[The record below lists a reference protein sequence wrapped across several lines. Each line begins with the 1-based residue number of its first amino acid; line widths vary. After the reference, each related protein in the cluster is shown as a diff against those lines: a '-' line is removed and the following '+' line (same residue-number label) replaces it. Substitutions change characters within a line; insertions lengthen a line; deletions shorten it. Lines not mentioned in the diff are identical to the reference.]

1 MQQSRVALLTGDGLR
16 HRYVAQRLSQTT
28 DLVGIVSEAK
38 SPVVAQ
44 PELLSSQD
52 QNVID
57 QHFAKRDEVERR
69 MLGEVPEFP
78 VTNVLRLANGTI
90 NSPDT
95 LAWLQSHKPDFV
107 VLYGSSI
114 IKPLLL
120 DSYKDKMINLHLGL
134 SPYYRGSGTNF
145 WPLVYRQ
152 PECVG
157 ATIHLA
163 VQRVDAGAILAQVR
177 PAAEA
182 DDRAHELG
190 TKTIMAAVDLLP
202 HVLSLYSAGQIRPQ
216 LQDLS
221 LGRTFKQRDFNAQ
234 AVRAMWQQFDSGMM
248 AEYLA
253 AVDERSDKYPIVDL
267 EMTVA

>member
-1 MQQSRVALLTGDGLR
+1 MQQGRVALLTGDGLR
-16 HRYVAQRLSQTT
+16 HRYVAHRLAQSTE
-28 DLVGIVSEAK
+28 LVAIVSEAK
-38 SPVVAQ
+38 SPVVSQ
-44 PELLSSQD
+44 PELLAAHD
-52 QNVID
+52 QHVID
-57 QHFAKRDEVERR
+57 AHFAERDKVERR

-78 VTNVLRLANGTI
+78 FTDVLRLANGTI
-90 NSPDT
+90 NSMDT
-95 LAWLQSHKPDFV
+95 LAWLQSHQPDFV
-107 VLYGSSI
+107 ILYGSSI

-120 DSYKDKMINLHLGL
+120 DFYKDKMINLHLGL

-145 WPLVYRQ
+145 WPLVYRE

-182 DDRAHELG
+182 SDRAHELG
-190 TKTIMAAVDLLP
+190 TKTIMAAIDLLP
-202 HVLSLYSAGQIRPQ
+202 HVLSLYAAGQVRPQ

-234 AVRAMWQQFDSGMM
+234 AVRTMWQQFDTGMM

-253 AVDERSDKYPIVDL
+253 VVDERSDKYPIVDL